1 MVLPPRPLFLC
12 LEGLDGTGKS
22 TQCELLVSWL
32 ERLGRKVVF
41 ARDPGSTGLGLEIRR
56 LLLEYKGNMA
66 TGCEMALFFAARA
79 QMLEEVIRPALK
91 EGRDVVLDRYLLST
105 IAYQGYGAGLDVDR
119 IWQAGLFAARDLL
132 PQLILVLDLAVN
144 VSMGRLNGIRDRME
158 SRGNAYFD
166 SVRNGFLQEASKN
179 PETIRIISAEGDRLT
194 VHSRIRQEICNAFN
208 E

>member
-1 MVLPPRPLFLC
+1 MVLPPRPVFLC
-12 LEGLDGTGKS
+12 LEGLDGPGKS
-22 TQCELLVSWL
+22 TPCELLVSWL

-66 TGCEMALFFAARA
+66 TGCEMALFFASRA

-119 IWQAGLFAARDLL
+119 IGQAGQCDLERQGHLLFNLLGGAA
-132 PQLILVLDLAVN
+132 
-144 VSMGRLNGIRDRME
+144 GE
-158 SRGNAYFD
+158 
-166 SVRNGFLQEASKN
+166 
-179 PETIRIISAEGDRLT
+179 
-194 VHSRIRQEICNAFN
+194 
-208 E
+208 